1 MKFKGT
7 YIFLL
12 LLTQALFAQ
21 VAFKTKVSKNK
32 LGVNQRLRVEFT
44 ITNKERTILAL
55 QTLKLLR
62 FLVAL
67 VNRSINLGSMG
78 NPAIHRPI
86 AISYPP
92 FARETYA
99 SLEQP

>member
-44 ITNKERTILAL
+44 INKQGADN
-55 QTLKLLR
+55 
-62 FLVAL
+62 F
-67 VNRSINLGSMG
+67 S
-78 NPAIHRPI
+78 
-86 AISYPP
+86 PP
-92 FARETYA
+92 NFKNF
-99 SLEQP
+99 